1 MKTSIRKALALVVA
15 FAMAGATLFS
25 QEMSSLMFRKPVK
38 SPEVT
43 AEGVTF
49 RFKGQKA
56 RMVQV
61 SASCAIRRMC
71 SSRETAQDI

>member
-1 MKTSIRKALALVVA
+1 MKTSIRKALAFVVA

-43 AEGVTF
+43 AEGITF

-61 SASCAIRRMC
+61 SDRTRGV
-71 SSRETAQDI
+71 QDGRLLWA